1 MSKLTTLLR
10 YLNTPKRYSSR
21 KKIAKI
27 QNKAVQKHVKFV
39 RQNSKFYRELWQGY
53 TDEEWRN
60 FPIIDK
66 AMMMENLQ
74 DLITVDLDITNAR
87 DLAER
92 AEKAVTSHPKLV
104 LTPLVSLLELA
115 VFAACI
121 LLANRNRQHGQDSC
135 LLEGWAPPFWA
146 NIASD

>member
-10 YLNTPKRYSSR
+10 YLNTPKRYHLE
-21 KKIAKI
+21 KKS
-27 QNKAVQKHVKFV
+27 
-39 RQNSKFYRELWQGY
+39 QNSKQSSAETRQICAPEFKILSRIWQGY

-92 AEKAVTSHPKLV
+92 AEKSRDFSSKIGPYTIGFSSGTAVLRH
-104 LTPLVSLLELA
+104 A
-115 VFAACI
+115 YC
-121 LLANRNRQHGQDSC
+121 Q
-135 LLEGWAPPFWA
+135 
-146 NIASD
+146 

>member
-10 YLNTPKRYSSR
+10 YLNTPKRYLSR

-27 QNKAVQKHVKFV
+27 QNKAVLKHVKFV
-39 RQNSKFYRELWQGY
+39 RQNSKFYRELWQDF

-74 DLITVDLDITNAR
+74 
-87 DLAER
+87 
-92 AEKAVTSHPKLV
+92 
-104 LTPLVSLLELA
+104 ELRKKD
-115 VFAACI
+115 
-121 LLANRNRQHGQDSC
+121 NSM
-135 LLEGWAPPFWA
+135 
-146 NIASD
+146 

>member
-27 QNKAVQKHVKFV
+27 QNKAVLKHVKFV

-53 TDEEWRN
+53 TDEQWRD

-74 DLITVDLDITNAR
+74 ELITVDLDIANAR

-92 AEKAVTSHPKLV
+92 AEKSRDFSSKIGPYTIGFSSGTSGFHACATSSAR
-104 LTPLVSLLELA
+104 TPRRTV
-115 VFAACI
+115 
-121 LLANRNRQHGQDSC
+121 R
-135 LLEGWAPPFWA
+135 
-146 NIASD
+146 

>member
-27 QNKAVQKHVKFV
+27 QNKAVLKHVKFV

-92 AEKAVTSHPKLV
+92 AEKSRDFSSKIGPYTIGFS
-104 LTPLVSLLELA
+104 ELA
-115 VFAACI
+115 VFKATQEGI
-121 LLANRNRQHGQDSC
+121 NRQYQIACEAKS
-135 LLEGWAPPFWA
+135 PF
-146 NIASD
+146 